1 MYAQPRRLNN
11 PIQYPVTT
19 SEALLLSSSNLFKA
33 KWAASLR
40 KTTSSLGEGWA
51 QLFHLLLQAWIPEI
65 DLPLNLKAMICI
77 CQRPIIKS
85 PCQGHPKSPLDR
97 LACPVHPLLVYRIE
111 DPIGRLSC
119 PCTGHRI
126 SRSMSDL
133 PKLDDMELRIAQIG
147 GVVDCNEKPATIEIS
162 TEEAG
167 GSSSATTQN
176 PS

>member
-1 MYAQPRRLNN
+1 M
-11 PIQYPVTT
+11 
-19 SEALLLSSSNLFKA
+19 KA
-33 KWAASLR
+33 YLPPCR
-40 KTTSSLGEGWA
+40 MRICSSLENLSPKGSLYC
-51 QLFHLLLQAWIPEI
+51 LFHECSNKLR
-65 DLPLNLKAMICI
+65 I
-77 CQRPIIKS
+77 CQWPFIKS